1 MNAHPSAGELL
12 ESVSHFLRDALL
24 PSLSGAQAFNLRISI
39 NAIDLVRREIAM
51 QAAADEREHARLSRL
66 LGGEGSLE
74 AMQKTLCEKITS
86 GVMTLDQ
93 PELRRHL
100 RATAIDRLAID
111 RPSYSAYLAATGQ
124 NPADKESKDRAPES

>member
-1 MNAHPSAGELL
+1 MNAHPSASELL

-51 QAAADEREHARLSRL
+51 QDAADERERASLASV
-66 LGGEGSLE
+66 LGGGASLE
-74 AMQKTLCEKITS
+74 AMRQTLCEKIAS
-86 GVMTLDQ
+86 GAMTLDQ
-93 PELRRHL
+93 PGLRQHL

-111 RPSYSAYLAATGQ
+111 QPSYSAYLAAMAGNNT
-124 NPADKESKDRAPES
+124 DDESNNQAPGS

>member
-1 MNAHPSAGELL
+1 MNAYPPAGELL
-12 ESVSHFLRDALL
+12 ASVSHFLRDSVL

-66 LGGEGSLE
+66 LGGGGPLE
-74 AMQKTLCEKITS
+74 AMQETLCEKIAS
-86 GVMTLDQ
+86 GAITLDQ
-93 PELRRHL
+93 RELRQHL

-111 RPSYSAYLAATGQ
+111 QPSYSAYLSVTRQ
-124 NPADKESKDRAPES
+124 NPADKDRKNEAPES